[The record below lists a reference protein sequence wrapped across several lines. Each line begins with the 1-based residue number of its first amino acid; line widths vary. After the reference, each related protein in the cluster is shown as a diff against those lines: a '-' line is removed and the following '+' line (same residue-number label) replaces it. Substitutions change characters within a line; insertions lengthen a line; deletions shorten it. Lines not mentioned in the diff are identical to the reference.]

1 MLICFWTAYN
11 SWFYWTVISFSHSKD
26 GCSQEL
32 LNLDKLSNLKH
43 MALYSAVAYEAIKRV
58 VCWSMTAAHC
68 VVVYVD
74 VLEGNQNKNNCL
86 MSKFFCCRNCSKGSC
101 SYFDLPL
108 GALCLTLDSVTR
120 YSQIIECRALVNY
133 FLSGIWNL
141 TARLRLDTTKLLNFI
156 TRWHSIAQIF
166 YCQPC
171 NKEPFRFFNMFKY
184 KTSLIWKEIFCAK
197 DMTMKAIFCTHFSIL
212 I

>member
-108 GALCLTLDSVTR
+108 SFLQFWPYFFTQSMVYFSNLIGQFFFPEFHPVSGFPPFFSGFSSNLQISSVLTIFLNKTDV
-120 YSQIIECRALVNY
+120 Y
-133 FLSGIWNL
+133 FSNMIW
-141 TARLRLDTTKLLNFI
+141 
-156 TRWHSIAQIF
+156 
-166 YCQPC
+166 
-171 NKEPFRFFNMFKY
+171 
-184 KTSLIWKEIFCAK
+184 
-197 DMTMKAIFCTHFSIL
+197 
-212 I
+212 